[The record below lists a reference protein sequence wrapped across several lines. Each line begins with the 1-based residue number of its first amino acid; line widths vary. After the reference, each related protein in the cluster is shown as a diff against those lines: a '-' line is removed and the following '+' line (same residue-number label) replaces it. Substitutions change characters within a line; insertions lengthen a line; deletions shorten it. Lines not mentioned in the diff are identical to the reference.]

1 MLFDLV
7 IVGAG
12 LVGSSL
18 ALALRGTGLTAAV
31 VEPRAPPALP
41 RDESWDVRVYAISP
55 GSAAFLDAGGA
66 WGGLDPGRI
75 CPVTAME
82 VSGDD
87 GRSRLHFSA
96 YEAGIPE
103 LAFILESRHL
113 QATIW
118 EALKARED
126 VEIFCPARC
135 EALEVGPETASI
147 RLEDGRTLQARLVV
161 GADGA
166 DSWVRVQAGIAA
178 SPKPYGQMGVVANF
192 TASVPPG
199 GVARQ
204 WFRDDGVLALLPL
217 PDDRVSMVWSAW
229 DEKARELLALE
240 PGALCSAVEEASQ
253 GAPGKL
259 APLTPPAAFPLRLLR
274 PETCIGPRLA
284 LIGDAAHN
292 VHPLA
297 GQGVNLGF
305 GDARELAAIL
315 RGRGVQPDCGHRSLL
330 RRYERSRRED
340 VLAMQ
345 FTTDGLQKLFSNRY
359 PGLRELRNWGLGL
372 TDRLGPVK
380 NFLTRT
386 ALG

>member
-1 MLFDLV
+1 MTFDLV

-18 ALALRGTGLTAAV
+18 ALALQGSGLSVAL
-31 VEPRAPPALP
+31 VEPRPPAPLP

-55 GSAAFLDAGGA
+55 GSAAFLEAGGA
-66 WGGLDPGRI
+66 WALLDRERL
-75 CPVTAME
+75 CPVTEME
-82 VSGDD
+82 VFGDG

-96 YEAGIPE
+96 YDAGIPE
-103 LAFILESRHL
+103 LAFILESRQL
-113 QATIW
+113 QAAIW
-118 EALKARED
+118 EALETRED
-126 VEIFCPARC
+126 LDRFCPANC
-135 EALEVGPETASI
+135 AELEFGRDAATL
-147 RLEDGRTLQARLVV
+147 RLEDGRTLQAKLVV

-166 DSWVRVQAGIAA
+166 DSWVRAQAEIAA
-178 SPKPYGQMGVVANF
+178 SPRPYGQMGVVANF
-192 TASVPPG
+192 STSIPHG

-204 WFRDDGVLALLPL
+204 WFREDGVLALLPL
-217 PDDRVSMVWSAW
+217 PGDRVSMVWSAW
-229 DEKARELLALE
+229 DEKASELLALE
-240 PGALCSAVEEASQ
+240 PPALCAAIHEATG
-253 GAPGKL
+253 GAAGEL
-259 APLTPPAAFPLRLLR
+259 NLLTPAAAFPLRLLR
-274 PETCIGPRLA
+274 PKTCIGPRLA

-305 GDARELAAIL
+305 GDARELATVL
-315 RGRGVQPDCGHRSLL
+315 RERGVQPDCGHRSLL

-345 FTTDGLQKLFSNRY
+345 LTTDGLQKLFNNKD
-359 PGLRELRNWGLGL
+359 PVLRELRNWGLGL
-372 TDRLGPVK
+372 TDRLGPLK

>member
-18 ALALRGTGLTAAV
+18 ALALRGTGLSVAV
-31 VEPRAPPALP
+31 VEPRAPAPLP
-41 RDESWDVRVYAISP
+41 GDGGWDVRVYAISP
-55 GSAAFLDAGGA
+55 GSAAFLETGGA
-66 WGGLDPGRI
+66 WGRLDRERV
-75 CPVTAME
+75 CPVTGME
-82 VSGDD
+82 VFGDN

-96 YEAGIPE
+96 YDAGIPE

-113 QATIW
+113 QAAIW
-118 EALKARED
+118 EALEARED
-126 VEIFCPARC
+126 VALFCPARC
-135 EALEVGPETASI
+135 ADLEIGPASASL

-166 DSWVRVQAGIAA
+166 DSWVRVQAGITAM
-178 SPKPYGQMGVVANF
+178 PRPYAQMGVVANF
-192 TASVPPG
+192 SASVPHG
-199 GVARQ
+199 GIARQ
-204 WFRDDGVLALLPL
+204 WFREDGVLALLPL
-217 PDDRVSMVWSAW
+217 PGDRVSMVWSAW

-240 PGALCSAVEEASQ
+240 PGALCAAVEAASQ
-253 GAPGKL
+253 GAPGAL
-259 APLTPPAAFPLRLLR
+259 TLLTPPAAFPLRLLR

-305 GDARELAAIL
+305 GDARELAAVL

-345 FTTDGLQKLFSNRY
+345 FTTDGLQKLFNNRY

-380 NFLTRT
+380 NLLTRT